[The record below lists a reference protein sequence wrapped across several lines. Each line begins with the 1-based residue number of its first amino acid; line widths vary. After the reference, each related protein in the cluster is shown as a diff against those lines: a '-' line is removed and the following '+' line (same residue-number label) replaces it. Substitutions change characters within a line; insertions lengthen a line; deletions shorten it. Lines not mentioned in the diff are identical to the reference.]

1 MNILGWV
8 AGDGRACAWAPAG
21 MPLHAVFQPLV
32 RAGSPSNSRLRCTH
46 WLLLPRRV
54 KAGVLPLCRG
64 TAVPVAHLA
73 SAGVVATA
81 SSSASRAAGRSC
93 EYVIVL
99 SLLPE

>member
-32 RAGSPSNSRLRCTH
+32 RAGSPSNMLYSRLRCTH

-54 KAGVLPLCRG
+54 KAGVLPLCSG
-64 TAVPVAHLA
+64 TACRPP
-73 SAGVVATA
+73 GICRCGRDRQQQRQQG
-81 SSSASRAAGRSC
+81 SRQ
-93 EYVIVL
+93 EL
-99 SLLPE
+99 